1 MVRSHA
7 TMPPPLPPSAMV
19 WLPDRIGYRPVINA
33 ERVGVH
39 CGSTTK
45 CDSFSDS
52 AAKASIRTVSAPR
65 RMPPP

>member
-1 MVRSHA
+1 MVRSQD

-19 WLPDRIGYRPVINA
+19 WLPDRMGYRPVISA

-45 CDSFSDS
+45 WVSFSDS
-52 AAKASIRTVSAPR
+52 AANASIRTVSAPR